1 MIMKLRNFIL
11 GAVAAVMAFAAC
23 EKKQDGP
30 TNLGAPALT
39 LSATE
44 LTFEKDGG
52 DQTLTLNSTR
62 DWQVTSTAEWVMVNP
77 ASGKAS
83 AEDQAVEV
91 SALANDG
98 GNRSA
103 TLTFTNGMVEKVV
116 KVSQEGDGAST
127 GEGNGTEASPYSA
140 SPALEITKEMAK
152 DVEGAEKVYVSGIVT
167 KIKEAYS
174 SQYGNVSFYV
184 TDDGVETDTD
194 NMFLI
199 FRCKYFGNEKFSSAD
214 QLKVGDQVVVVGN
227 LINYYGNTP
236 ELKNSYVVKINGETS
251 GSTVTPPSG
260 GDDNT
265 GNTDPI
271 VANADDFA
279 TLTGNSSYASVTSAA
294 GWVLANCAVHVYG
307 ETANFEKQ
315 PYVPADTKAVCMNG
329 KTTAVGTITSPV
341 ISGGCGALSF
351 EYCYPYGE
359 ANGVSF
365 KVEVIQDENVVK
377 TINVVNKDAVKLTAY
392 THTEEVNVTGNFRL
406 KFTNNSPTNDSSKN
420 KDRFSVWN
428 ITWTSKAE

>member
-1 MIMKLRNFIL
+1 MKLRNFIL

-23 EKKQDGP
+23 EKKQD
-30 TNLGAPALT
+30 LGAPALT

-83 AEDQAVEV
+83 AEDQAVAV

-140 SPALEITKEMAK
+140 SQALEITKEMAK

-167 KIKEAYS
+167 KIKDAYS

-184 TDDGVETDTD
+184 TDDGVEFK
-194 NMFLI
+194 NHLSGAKMF
-199 FRCKYFGNEKFSSAD
+199 FSPEKAIEIQSGIVSVEERY
-214 QLKVGDQVVVVGN
+214 LLSN
-227 LINYYGNTP
+227 LTAGITISGY
-236 ELKNSYVVKINGETS
+236 IW
-251 GSTVTPPSG
+251 GSTMLTP
-260 GDDNT
+260 T
-265 GNTDPI
+265 
-271 VANADDFA
+271 
-279 TLTGNSSYASVTSAA
+279 
-294 GWVLANCAVHVYG
+294 
-307 ETANFEKQ
+307 EQEK
-315 PYVPADTKAVCMNG
+315 YLWNYEIITYSDGSTT
-329 KTTAVGTITSPV
+329 TTAPHIASMF
-341 ISGGCGALSF
+341 S
-351 EYCYPYGE
+351 
-359 ANGVSF
+359 
-365 KVEVIQDENVVK
+365 
-377 TINVVNKDAVKLTAY
+377 KD
-392 THTEEVNVTGNFRL
+392 NRGF
-406 KFTNNSPTNDSSKN
+406 
-420 KDRFSVWN
+420 
-428 ITWTSKAE
+428 